1 MSIIN
6 MSWCVRVRQKGFYVC
21 SACENPLFSSN
32 SKYKHG
38 TPWPAFHSPINQN
51 SLSKR
56 KEDSRAYKVSLTNT
70 VWRLSQWALNQIVQ
84 YVCTLVCILIQID
97 EFNRYHVANVEMVLA
112 MSFLAT
118 VQVVRALV
126 SEYLVTPWNLFQKVI
141 YFTASRQ
148 HIISILIFCMSIHN
162 IIMIPWFSDA

>member
-1 MSIIN
+1 MYHDVFVS
-6 MSWCVRVRQKGFYVC
+6 VKKGFYVC

-70 VWRLSQWALNQIVQ
+70 V
-84 YVCTLVCILIQID
+84 
-97 EFNRYHVANVEMVLA
+97 
-112 MSFLAT
+112 
-118 VQVVRALV
+118 
-126 SEYLVTPWNLFQKVI
+126 
-141 YFTASRQ
+141 
-148 HIISILIFCMSIHN
+148 
-162 IIMIPWFSDA
+162 

>member
-1 MSIIN
+1 MFVS
-6 MSWCVRVRQKGFYVC
+6 VKKGFYVC

-56 KEDSRAYKVSLTNT
+56 KEDSRAYKVSLNDTL
-70 VWRLSQWALNQIVQ
+70 WRLSKWAHFMFNK
-84 YVCTLVCILIQID
+84 YVLWS
-97 EFNRYHVANVEMVLA
+97 EFWSNFKFNRYHVANVEMVLA

-126 SEYLVTPWNLFQKVI
+126 SEYLVTPWNLFRKVRW
-141 YFTASRQ
+141 S
-148 HIISILIFCMSIHN
+148 SSELD
-162 IIMIPWFSDA
+162 WSDIAKQSVFDVAENKSNGEKK

>member
-1 MSIIN
+1 MKVHMWISSFKTSCTFSHQSLPKLIAPKKVILQGSFVWLTINFFIFMSIIN

-70 VWRLSQWALNQIVQ
+70 VWRLSQWMCSRSMYFDLTFDIMSN
-84 YVCTLVCILIQID
+84 LIDIMWQ
-97 EFNRYHVANVEMVLA
+97 MWKW
-112 MSFLAT
+112 SWPW
-118 VQVVRALV
+118 V
-126 SEYLVTPWNLFQKVI
+126 SWRR
-141 YFTASRQ
+141 SR
-148 HIISILIFCMSIHN
+148 
-162 IIMIPWFSDA
+162 W